1 MLKVKSTAVKKSDFL
16 FSTAGEHE
24 EPRTG
29 TFIPSK
35 GTGNSVSLADIH
47 EKNYEVTITETF
59 QSYFHISGMK
69 GHHEVVSLTVSL
81 SPKF

>member
-16 FSTAGEHE
+16 FPTAGERE
-24 EPRTG
+24 GPRTG

-47 EKNYEVTITETF
+47 EKNYEVTMHYI
-59 QSYFHISGMK
+59 
-69 GHHEVVSLTVSL
+69 LL
-81 SPKF
+81 L